1 MYLMDQDTDGLLE
14 PALIRLLCTA
24 SWDSLPAVSFLPF
37 ESFLLLLTMI

>member
-1 MYLMDQDTDGLLE
+1 MHRMDQDTDGLLE

-24 SWDSLPAVSFLPF
+24 YWDSLPAVSLLSF

>member
-1 MYLMDQDTDGLLE
+1 MDQDTDELLE